1 MAAIRRYKSY
11 TTTKSYKCYYCDP
24 PTNHVSR
31 SSLHAHKA
39 RYHKESYGGA
49 LQPLPWNDDEDPFQD
64 FPVLDEIREIY
75 LNNEMYILTP
85 HVTDDIIIKQFNFP
99 LKGHVTNLNLQMH
112 MRYIYNHPAVQ
123 NAYSVQMGAGVIL
136 YNRAENYYRYF
147 RPSINMYILQNPLR
161 IWNRASLDAAINQ
174 LIDMDVDAIIR
185 NFRPD
190 SAYNVVFIT
199 NIEYY
204 VFVSDFPLRGSEDGE
219 YNLPQ
224 YLEGSHA
231 VVTKFKICGY
241 EKACVFVALAQHF
254 KSSSDA
260 RRVVTE
266 VNKLFQQWVE
276 YCNLN
281 GNMTIDSDIKKFKG
295 VPLSQISKI
304 EECFQINIDIFRL
317 KPDKTVLTEFTSQAP
332 YEEKVYLNLYKDH
345 INLIRADRIDSYC
358 KAYACRY
365 CGHLHKRRYA
375 CMMHE
380 KICMKM
386 SKIVFQNGYYRYG
399 QNLFERLENVG
410 IFIPTHLRCKSHFV
424 VFDFEAILEEN
435 SHPGRG
441 QLKFTHTHKLV
452 SAAFGS
458 SVEGYTDTRCIVHPD
473 QEHIIQTMFE
483 YFAEVREQAIKIE
496 MAEFESYLDELEY
509 KLNAEK
515 QRVLACLSIPSSD
528 LKERRKAMKAC
539 PIVRQYV
546 RLLRDV
552 YMFIS
557 QLPILGFNSSS
568 YDLNLATNLIIQHLW
583 KQEDQKGSGR
593 EPWLD
598 SSDDENQE
606 EEEEEDEDEEK
617 GASGNHDESDEYL
630 ELAASEDFDCDA
642 LDEHNIDVDIEEV
655 GFDPTFIGAGPFTV
669 IKKSKVFV
677 ALYNAHYKF
686 QDIKLYL
693 PPATSLD
700 GFLQAFEAPCRKFYF
715 PYAHLTSYEKLSDPL
730 PAYPSKSWYNDLR
743 NCDLLQNEHDIWLR
757 GGCKGA
763 EPQTGMEKY
772 KMIQQVWQE
781 KDMKELKCLLSF
793 YNSLDVSP
801 TITALS
807 TLCREFYTLGVDAL
821 SEACTVAGV
830 SRRIVFKY
838 AQKKNIVFPQIQA
851 RDADLYYLIRRS
863 ICGGISLIS
872 KRLCEEG
879 KTYLTPEKKTLT
891 SRIHCKL

>member
-1 MAAIRRYKSY
+1 MAAVRRYKS
-11 TTTKSYKCYYCDP
+11 KSYKCYYCSP
-24 PTNHVSR
+24 PTIHVSR
-31 SSLHAHKA
+31 ASLHAHKA
-39 RYHKESYGGA
+39 KYHKERYGGA
-49 LQPLPWNDDEDPFQD
+49 LQPLPWNDDEDPFQN
-64 FPVLDEIREIY
+64 FPVLDEIREVY

-112 MRYIYNHPAVQ
+112 MRFIYNHPAVQ

-161 IWNRASLDAAINQ
+161 IWNRAALDTAINQ
-174 LIDMDVDAIIR
+174 LIDMDVDAVIR

-190 SAYNVVFIT
+190 SGYNVVFIT
-199 NIEYY
+199 NLEYY
-204 VFVSDFPLRGSEDGE
+204 VFVSDFALRGSEDGE
-219 YNLPQ
+219 YNLPY
-224 YLEGSHA
+224 YLESSHA
-231 VVTKFKICGY
+231 VVTKFKVSGY

-254 KSSSDA
+254 NPSSDA
-260 RRVVTE
+260 RRVVRE
-266 VNKLFQQWVE
+266 LNSLFQKWVK
-276 YCNLN
+276 YCKLN
-281 GNMTIDSDIKKFKG
+281 HNMEVDSDIRKFKG
-295 VPLSQISKI
+295 VPLSQISRI

-317 KPDKTVLTEFTSQAP
+317 KPDKTVLTEFSSQAP

-375 CMMHE
+375 CMLHE
-380 KICMKM
+380 KSCMKM
-386 SKIVFQNGYYRYG
+386 TKVIFQNGYYRYG
-399 QNLFERLENVG
+399 ENLFERLENVG
-410 IFIPTHLRCKSHFV
+410 IYIPTRLRCKSHFV

-435 SHPGRG
+435 AHPGGG

-458 SVEGYTDTRCIVHPD
+458 SVEGYTDTRCIVHHD
-473 QEHIIQTMFE
+473 QEHIIETMFD
-483 YFAEVREQAIKIE
+483 YFAEVRQQAIKID
-496 MAEFESYLDELEY
+496 MVEFETYLDELEY

-515 QRVLACLSIPSSD
+515 QRVLACLPTRGD
-528 LKERRKAMKAC
+528 YKERRKAMKAC

-546 RLLRDV
+546 RLLRDI

-568 YDLNLATNLIIQHLW
+568 YDLNLAINLFIRHLR
-583 KQEDQKGSGR
+583 KQEDQKGAAR

-598 SSDDENQE
+598 SSDDEEQE
-606 EEEEEDEDEEK
+606 ENVMAREAHESQDEC
-617 GASGNHDESDEYL
+617 DEYL
-630 ELAASEDFDCDA
+630 ELASSEEINCNA
-642 LDEHNIDVDIEEV
+642 LDGHNIDLDVDEE

-677 ALYNAHYKF
+677 ALYNAHFKF

-715 PYAHLTSYEKLSDPL
+715 PYAHLTSYERLSDPL
-730 PAYPSKSWYNDLR
+730 PEYPSKSWYNDLR
-743 NCDLLQNEHDIWLR
+743 NCDLLDHEHALWLS
-757 GGCKGA
+757 GGRKGPQ
-763 EPQTGMEKY
+763 PQTGMEKY
-772 KMIQQVWQE
+772 KLIQQVWQE
-781 KDMKELKCLLSF
+781 KGMKELRCLLIL
-793 YNSLDVSP
+793 YNSMDVSP
-801 TITALS
+801 TIAALS
-807 TLCREFYTLGVDAL
+807 RLCREFFTLGVDAL

-838 AQKKNIVFPQIQA
+838 AQKKNIVFPQIQS
-851 RDADLYYLIRRS
+851 RDADLYYLIRAS
-863 ICGGISLIS
+863 ICGGISVIS

-891 SRIHCKL
+891 SRIHCK